1 MRKSGIS
8 RVLSALMLTILA
20 VNVYAENQPKEF
32 KNWPA
37 GKSPKEIAGELSIS
51 IWTARGYIA
60 RLRAFA
66 GVDNVR
72 KLIPWGL
79 GHPKLLRGEGDVLRR
94 HPLGCQCMVCCALDG
109 GRAA

>member
-1 MRKSGIS
+1 MVDVGFLSDRETEVLR
-8 RVLSALMLTILA
+8 RVC
-20 VNVYAENQPKEF
+20 
-32 KNWPA
+32 A
-37 GKSPKEIAGELSIS
+37 GKSPREIASELSIS